1 MAMSPARF
9 CAPEGSGGIAGIRP
23 VHSAALATSSTASK
37 VSSRFM
43 GTASFMG

>member
-1 MAMSPARF
+1 MAISPARF

-23 VHSAALATSSTASK
+23 VHSAALATSSTSSK

-43 GTASFMG
+43 DTTSFMA